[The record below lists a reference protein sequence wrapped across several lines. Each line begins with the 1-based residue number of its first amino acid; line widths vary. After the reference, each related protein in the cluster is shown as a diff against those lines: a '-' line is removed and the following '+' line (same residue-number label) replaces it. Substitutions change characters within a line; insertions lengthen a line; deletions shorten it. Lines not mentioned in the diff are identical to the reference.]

1 MFVWTNVLKVHKLV
15 VKLTN
20 VEKVYSYVVKLTN
33 VYKTCDLTAQWTEN
47 VSKYKIEQ
55 LSVSLT
61 CENFKYNIKF
71 MNALKVYI
79 VHKHGF
85 HMKSAYL
92 NWEISNIIWGLWVN
106 LKVYICINMVFV
118 WTNILKA
125 YKVGVKLTNVRK
137 TWDLTAQ
144 WIKFV
149 SKYKIEL
156 NLCT

>member
-1 MFVWTNVLKVHKLV
+1 
-15 VKLTN
+15 
-20 VEKVYSYVVKLTN
+20 
-33 VYKTCDLTAQWTEN
+33 
-47 VSKYKIEQ
+47 
-55 LSVSLT
+55 
-61 CENFKYNIKF
+61 
-71 MNALKVYI
+71 
-79 VHKHGF
+79 
-85 HMKSAYL
+85 MKSAYL

-149 SKYKIEL
+149 SKYKIEQ